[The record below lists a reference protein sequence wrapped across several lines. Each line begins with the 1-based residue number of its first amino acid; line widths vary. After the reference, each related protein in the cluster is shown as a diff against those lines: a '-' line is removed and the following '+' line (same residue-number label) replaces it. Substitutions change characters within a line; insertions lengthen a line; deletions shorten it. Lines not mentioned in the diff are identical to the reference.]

1 MNNNFINKILGT
13 NYLEILVYIEL
24 EMVGMSYLVPQNT
37 DPSDSI
43 SSL

>member
-1 MNNNFINKILGT
+1 MNNNFINKILDT

-24 EMVGMSYLVPQNT
+24 EMVGMSYLVSQNT